1 MYIDTMTLR
10 EQILLELDDVYPE
23 MIYETFVVPVY
34 PQLQLD
40 EEVPE
45 ELLKAVSEVLQQ
57 YAK

>member
-1 MYIDTMTLR
+1 MTLR